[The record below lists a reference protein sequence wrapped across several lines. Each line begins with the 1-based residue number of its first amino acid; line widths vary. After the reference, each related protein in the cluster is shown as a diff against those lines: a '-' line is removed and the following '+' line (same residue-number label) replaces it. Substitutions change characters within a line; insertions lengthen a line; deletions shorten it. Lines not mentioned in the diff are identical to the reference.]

1 MTYTYAPAL
10 TDDVSLVRFHV
21 GDNSSEGHYL
31 EDEEIQYFVSVGSV
45 GTAVIACIKHIIA
58 KLSTPNFRLDW
69 LTVSNNEARQ
79 GFEAL
84 LKLKGAEF
92 GISVSGNRLG
102 SGVIAL
108 PILSSA
114 DDDITI

>member
-21 GDNSSEGHYL
+21 GDNLSEGHYL
-31 EDEEIQYFVSVGSV
+31 EDEEIQYFVSAGSV
-45 GTAVIACIKHIIA
+45 GSAVIACIKHIIA

-69 LTVSNNEARQ
+69 LSVTNEQARQ
-79 GFEAL
+79 GFETL

-92 GISVSGNRLG
+92 GISVASNRLG

-108 PILSSA
+108 PIYSNDS
-114 DDDITI
+114 DDVTI